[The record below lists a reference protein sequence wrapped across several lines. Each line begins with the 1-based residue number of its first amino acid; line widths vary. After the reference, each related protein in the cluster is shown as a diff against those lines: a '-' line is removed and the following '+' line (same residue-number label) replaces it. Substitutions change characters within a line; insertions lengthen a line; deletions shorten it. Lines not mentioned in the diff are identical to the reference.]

1 MQLRPLT
8 ESDNALL
15 GVLEEQDDVWE
26 YIGTLPLPDTEHT
39 HHMFVVT
46 EGQTS
51 LGVAGLVRSQALD
64 GNDFELICAMRS
76 EAQLHGFAKQ
86 ACNLVLA
93 WAFGTA
99 KLERVLACIDD
110 SNEGARS
117 IATKLGMKE
126 VGARP
131 PGRTVYVIH
140 REEGSL
146 TRA

>member
-8 ESDNALL
+8 ESDDALL
-15 GVLEEQDDVWE
+15 SALEEQDDVWE
-26 YIGTLPLPDTEHT
+26 FIGTLPLPDTEHT
-39 HHMFVVT
+39 HHMFAVT

-93 WAFGTA
+93 WAFGTT
-99 KLERVLACIDD
+99 KLDRAPSLL
-110 SNEGARS
+110 SSMQARS
-117 IATKLGMKE
+117 
-126 VGARP
+126 
-131 PGRTVYVIH
+131 
-140 REEGSL
+140 EEHTSEL
-146 TRA
+146 QSPCNLVCRLLLEKKKKKITNPSI

>member
-8 ESDNALL
+8 ESDDALL
-15 GVLEEQDDVWE
+15 SALEEQDDVWE
-26 YIGTLPLPDTEHT
+26 FIGTLPLPDTEHT
-39 HHMFVVT
+39 HHMFAVT

-76 EAQLHGFAKQ
+76 EAQLQGFAKQ